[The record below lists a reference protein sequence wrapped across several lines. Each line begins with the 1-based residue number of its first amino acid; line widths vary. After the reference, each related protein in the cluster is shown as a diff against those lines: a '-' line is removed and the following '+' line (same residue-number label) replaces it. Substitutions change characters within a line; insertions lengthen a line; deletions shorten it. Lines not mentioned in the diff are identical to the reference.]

1 MIRKLF
7 VHIFVEGLMQKLS
20 KYYAILEYYTEK
32 FPFMNLLWRFIWKVD
47 LTIRLS
53 QAFDNGKKQNA

>member
-1 MIRKLF
+1 
-7 VHIFVEGLMQKLS
+7 MQKLS